1 MAYEPYEWKD
11 GDLITAERLNHLEEG
26 VKNEQIGPK
35 GERGEKGEKGD
46 PGEAGKDG
54 KDGAPGKDAT
64 VDPTLTK
71 EGEAADAK
79 IVGDKFSTLEK
90 EELEKAIEK
99 YYALRRTGKVYQ
111 TKLWKTP
118 SNPTST
124 GEKLLDNAGL
134 VFAPSTDTAAGQDD
148 YLNGQNPLFEWV
160 HVNYIRDTD
169 GAPRPIAIE
178 GMDGYKTSGS
188 VDVGAMQMSFWWDW
202 DDSAE
207 DYTLVTISDTPHPE
221 LNLKPWVECVKA
233 DGSVLPWCIG
243 SSYIS
248 GTASDGM
255 LRSQPGLKPEA
266 FQSHNSMLTNYAKK
280 GEGYT
285 GAGAARNL
293 FQIIFNA
300 IKGAT
305 KNSQTLYKGTTSYSW
320 QYDASVQRSEK
331 AAYFPVTKEQ
341 AANIVVGSSVYV
353 GYGSDNSGTLNKDR
367 GITTMRQYADMARV
381 LRVEDLDESNSAV
394 YLDIDGEGFDT
405 TPVQLTEE
413 LSSPIIM
420 SSMHWY
426 SGETDKVLGHH
437 DGSPVSNTDG
447 KHPYRVQ
454 GREYAVGGYIIA
466 ADTVMDFQE
475 DYSKDVYIAP
485 RGVAHSSSD
494 ATIRETYTKI
504 GNIPA
509 EEGGADWWVGDIAA
523 DVETG
528 GWYPSVKG
536 ASDSQGFGDRCYAG
550 GAATS
555 GTREYIQNG
564 HLRGGS
570 DAGSGCLN
578 CWNGLGNAYWNFL
591 GCD

>member
-1 MAYEPYEWKD
+1 MAYEPYKWED

-35 GERGEKGEKGD
+35 GEQGEKGEKGD
-46 PGEAGKDG
+46 PGEA
-54 KDGAPGKDAT
+54 GKDAT

-79 IVGDKFSTLEK
+79 IVGDKFATLKK
-90 EELEKAIEK
+90 EELEKAIEN
-99 YYALRRTGKVYQ
+99 YYAMRRTGKVYQ
-111 TKLWKTP
+111 TKLWKTAA
-118 SNPTST
+118 NPTST
-124 GEKLLDNAGL
+124 GEKLLDNTGL
-134 VFAPSTDTAAGQDD
+134 VFEPSTDTVLGQDD

-160 HVNYIRDTD
+160 HVNYVRDSD
-169 GAPRPIAIE
+169 GSPRPIAIE
-178 GMDGYKTSGS
+178 GMEEYKTSGS

-207 DYTLVTISDTPHPE
+207 EYALVTISDTPHPE
-221 LNLKPWVECVKA
+221 LNLKPWPECVKA
-233 DGSVLPWCIG
+233 DGTVMPWCIG
-243 SSYIS
+243 SAYIS
-248 GTASDGM
+248 GKASDGM

-266 FQSHNSMLTNYAKK
+266 YQSHNSMLTNYAEK

-285 GAGAARNL
+285 GAGAVRNL

-305 KNSQTLYKGTTSYSW
+305 KNSQTLYKGTTSYNW
-320 QYDASVQRSEK
+320 QYDASVQRAEK
-331 AAYFPVTKEQ
+331 ATYFPVTNDQ
-341 AANIVVGSSVYV
+341 AANILVGSSVYV
-353 GYGSDNSGTLNKDR
+353 GYGGNNSGALNKDR
-367 GITTMRQYADMARV
+367 SLATMRQYADMARV
-381 LRVEDLDESNSAV
+381 LRIEDLDENNKAV
-394 YLDIDGEGFDT
+394 YLDVSEGFDT

-466 ADTVMDFQE
+466 ADTVLDFQE

-494 ATIRETYTKI
+494 AIIRETYTKI

-509 EEGGADWWVGDIAA
+509 EADGANWWIGDIAV

-536 ASDSQGFGDRCYAG
+536 ASDSQGYGDRCYAG

-555 GTREYIQNG
+555 GTREYLQNG
-564 HLRGGS
+564 DLGDASHGGPACVVCGLS
-570 DAGSGCLN
+570 LGSAGWYS
-578 CWNGLGNAYWNFL
+578 L

>member
-1 MAYEPYEWKD
+1 MMYVF
-11 GDLITAERLNHLEEG
+11 GNMNTGN
-26 VKNEQIGPK
+26 VTQEQI
-35 GERGEKGEKGD
+35 
-46 PGEAGKDG
+46 
-54 KDGAPGKDAT
+54 
-64 VDPTLTK
+64 
-71 EGEAADAK
+71 EAAVNKYLTENPIFTDRE
-79 IVGDKFSTLEK
+79 TLEK
-90 EELEKAIEK
+90 TIEN

-111 TKLWKTP
+111 TKLWKTA
-118 SNPTST
+118 SNPTSA
-124 GEKLLDNAGL
+124 GEKLLDNTGL
-134 VFAPSTDTAAGQDD
+134 VFEPSTDTVLGQDD
-148 YLNGQNPLFEWV
+148 YLNGQNPLFDWV
-160 HVNYIRDTD
+160 HVNYVRDSD
-169 GAPRPIAIE
+169 GSPRPIAIE
-178 GMDGYKTSGS
+178 GMEEYKTYGS

-207 DYTLVTISDTPHPE
+207 EYTLVTISDTPHPE
-221 LNLKPWVECVKA
+221 LNLKPWPECVKA
-233 DGSVLPWCIG
+233 DGTVMPWCIG
-243 SSYIS
+243 SAYIS
-248 GTASDGM
+248 GIASDDL
-255 LRSQPGLKPEA
+255 LRSQPGLPPEVR
-266 FQSHNSMLTNYAKK
+266 QSHNSMLANYAEK

-285 GAGAARNL
+285 GAGAVRNL
-293 FQIIFNA
+293 FQIIFIA

-305 KNSQTLYKGTTSYSW
+305 KNAQTLYKGTTSYNW
-320 QYDASVQRSEK
+320 QYDASVQRAEK
-331 AAYFPVTKEQ
+331 ATYFPVTNDQ
-341 AANIVVGSSVYV
+341 AANILVGSSVYV
-353 GYGSDNSGTLNKDR
+353 GYGRNDGGTLNKDR

-381 LRVEDLDESNSAV
+381 LRIEDLDENNKAV
-394 YLDIDGEGFDT
+394 YLDISEGFDT
-405 TPVQLTEE
+405 TPVQLAEE

-426 SGETDKVLGHH
+426 SGETDKVLGRH

-509 EEGGADWWVGDIAA
+509 EADGTDWWVGDIAV
-523 DVETG
+523 DVENG

-550 GAATS
+550 GTATS
-555 GTREYIQNG
+555 GTRKFLQNG
-564 HLRGGS
+564 TLRSASSCGPAYVHCGSSLGGA
-570 DAGSGCLN
+570 DWG
-578 CWNGLGNAYWNFL
+578 FL

>member
-1 MAYEPYEWKD
+1 M
-11 GDLITAERLNHLEEG
+11 
-26 VKNEQIGPK
+26 
-35 GERGEKGEKGD
+35 
-46 PGEAGKDG
+46 
-54 KDGAPGKDAT
+54 
-64 VDPTLTK
+64 
-71 EGEAADAK
+71 
-79 IVGDKFSTLEK
+79 
-90 EELEKAIEK
+90 
-99 YYALRRTGKVYQ
+99 RRTGKVYQ
-111 TKLWKTP
+111 TKLWKTAANP
-118 SNPTST
+118 SSA
-124 GEKLLDNAGL
+124 GEKLLDNTGL
-134 VFAPSTDTAAGQDD
+134 VFEPSTDTALGRDD

-160 HVNYIRDTD
+160 HVNYVRDAD
-169 GAPRPIAIE
+169 GSPRPIAIE
-178 GMDGYKTSGS
+178 GMEEYKTSGA
-188 VDVGAMQMSFWWDW
+188 VDVGTMQMSFWWDW

-207 DYTLVTISDTPHPE
+207 EYTLVTISDTPHPE
-221 LNLKPWVECVKA
+221 LNLKPWSECVRA
-233 DGSVLPWCIG
+233 DGTVMPWCIG
-243 SSYIS
+243 SAYIS
-248 GTASDGM
+248 GKASDGM

-266 FQSHNSMLTNYAKK
+266 YQSHNSMLTNYAEK
-280 GEGYT
+280 GEGYM

-320 QYDASVQRSEK
+320 QYDASVQRAEK
-331 AAYFPVTKEQ
+331 ATYFPVTKAQ
-341 AANIVVGSSVYV
+341 AANILVGSSVYV
-353 GYGSDNSGTLNKDR
+353 GYGSNNAGALNKDR
-367 GITTMRQYADMARV
+367 GLVTMRQYADMARV

-405 TPVQLTEE
+405 TPIQLTEE

-447 KHPYRVQ
+447 KYPYRVQ

-509 EEGGADWWVGDIAA
+509 EADGSDWWVGDTAV

-536 ASDSQGFGDRCYAG
+536 ASDPQGFGDRCYAG

-564 HLRGGS
+564 HLRDGS
-570 DAGSGCLN
+570 YAGSGCLN
-578 CWNGLGNAYWNFL
+578 CWNWLGLAYWNFL

>member
-1 MAYEPYEWKD
+1 MAYEPYKWRD
-11 GDLITAERLNHLEEG
+11 GELITAEKLN
-26 VKNEQIGPK
+26 
-35 GERGEKGEKGD
+35 RMEKGIQKSGS
-46 PGEAGKDG
+46 
-54 KDGAPGKDAT
+54 T
-64 VDPTLTK
+64 DPTLEK
-71 EGEAADAK
+71 AGEAADAK
-79 IVGDKFSTLEK
+79 SVGDKFEAMKK
-90 EELEKAIEK
+90 EELEKAIEN
-99 YYALRRTGKVYQ
+99 YYAMRRTGKVYQ
-111 TKLWKTP
+111 TKIWKTS

-134 VFAPSTDTAAGQDD
+134 VFTPSTDATAGQDD

-160 HVNYIRDTD
+160 RVNYVRDTD
-169 GAPRPIAIE
+169 GSPRPIAIE
-178 GMDGYKTSGS
+178 GMEEYKTSGS
-188 VDVGAMQMSFWWDW
+188 VDVGAMQMSFWWKW

-207 DYTLVTISDTPHPE
+207 EYTLVTISDTPHPE
-221 LNLKPWVECVKA
+221 LNLNPWPECVRA
-233 DGSVLPWCIG
+233 DGTIMPWCIG
-243 SSYIS
+243 SAYIS
-248 GTASDGM
+248 GIASDGL
-255 LRSQPGLKPEA
+255 LRSQPGIPPEA
-266 FQSHNSMLTNYAKK
+266 YQSHNNMIANYAEK

-285 GAGAARNL
+285 GAGAVHNL

-320 QYDASVQRSEK
+320 QYDASVQRAEK
-331 AAYFPVTKEQ
+331 ATYFPVTKAQ
-341 AANIVVGSSVYV
+341 VADILVGSSVYV
-353 GYGSDNSGTLNKDR
+353 GYGENNSGALNKDR
-367 GITTMRQYADMARV
+367 GVTTMRQYADMARV
-381 LRVEDLDESNSAV
+381 LRIEDLDENNKAV

-437 DGSPVSNTDG
+437 DGSPVSNTDS

-454 GREYAVGGYIIA
+454 GREYAVGGYIVA
-466 ADTVMDFQE
+466 ADTVMDFRE

-485 RGVAHSSSD
+485 RGVAHSSPD

-509 EEGGADWWVGDIAA
+509 EADGADWWIGDIAA

-536 ASDSQGFGDRCYAG
+536 ASDSQGYGDRCYAG
-550 GAATS
+550 GTATN
-555 GTREYIQNG
+555 GTREFLQNG
-564 HLRGGS
+564 VLGFGS
-570 DAGSGCLN
+570 SAGSGCLH
-578 CWNGLGNAYWNFL
+578 CRNGLGGASWLYL

>member
-1 MAYEPYEWKD
+1 MAYEPYKWED
-11 GDLITAERLNHLEEG
+11 GDIITAERLNHLEEG

-35 GERGEKGEKGD
+35 GEQGEKGEKGD
-46 PGEAGKDG
+46 PGKDG
-54 KDGAPGKDAT
+54 KDGPPGKDAT

-79 IVGDKFSTLEK
+79 IVGDKFATLEK
-90 EELEKAIEK
+90 EELEKAIEN
-99 YYALRRTGKVYQ
+99 YYAMRRTGKVYQ
-111 TKLWKTP
+111 TKLWKTAANP
-118 SNPTST
+118 SSA

-134 VFAPSTDTAAGQDD
+134 VFEPSTDTVLGQDD
-148 YLNGQNPLFEWV
+148 YLNGQNSLFEWV
-160 HVNYIRDTD
+160 HVNYIRDSD
-169 GAPRPIAIE
+169 GSPRPIAIE
-178 GMDGYKTSGS
+178 GMEEYKTSGS
-188 VDVGAMQMSFWWDW
+188 VDVGSMQMSFWWDW

-207 DYTLVTISDTPHPE
+207 EYTLVTISDTPHPE
-221 LNLKPWVECVKA
+221 LNLKPWPECVKA
-233 DGSVLPWCIG
+233 DGTVMPWCIG
-243 SSYIS
+243 SAYIS
-248 GTASDGM
+248 GIASDDL
-255 LRSQPGLKPEA
+255 LRSQPGLPPEVR
-266 FQSHNSMLTNYAKK
+266 QSHNSMLANYAEK

-285 GAGAARNL
+285 GAGAVRNL
-293 FQIIFNA
+293 FQIIFIA

-305 KNSQTLYKGTTSYSW
+305 KNAQTLYKGTTSYSW
-320 QYDASVQRSEK
+320 QYDASVQRAEK
-331 AAYFPVTKEQ
+331 ATYFPVTNDQ
-341 AANIVVGSSVYV
+341 AANILVGSSVYV
-353 GYGSDNSGTLNKDR
+353 GYGRNDGGTLNKDR
-367 GITTMRQYADMARV
+367 SITTMRQYADMARV
-381 LRVEDLDESNSAV
+381 LRIEDLDENNKAV
-394 YLDIDGEGFDT
+394 YLDISEGFDT

-437 DGSPVSNTDG
+437 DGSPVSNVDS

-454 GREYAVGGYIIA
+454 GREYAVGGYIVA

-509 EEGGADWWVGDIAA
+509 EADGADWWVGDIDV

-550 GAATS
+550 GTATS
-555 GTREYIQNG
+555 GTREFLQNG
-564 HLRGGS
+564 NLWNASLGGPACVDCRVS
-570 DAGSGCLN
+570 LGRAG
-578 CWNGLGNAYWNFL
+578 WNYL

>member
-1 MAYEPYEWKD
+1 MAYEPYKWED

-35 GERGEKGEKGD
+35 GEQGEKGEKGD
-46 PGEAGKDG
+46 PGEA
-54 KDGAPGKDAT
+54 GKDAT

-79 IVGDKFSTLEK
+79 IVGDKFATLKK
-90 EELEKAIEK
+90 EELEKAIEN
-99 YYALRRTGKVYQ
+99 YYAMRRTGKVYQ
-111 TKLWKTP
+111 TKLWKTAA
-118 SNPTST
+118 NPTST
-124 GEKLLDNAGL
+124 GEKLLDNTGL
-134 VFAPSTDTAAGQDD
+134 VFEPSTDTVLGQDD

-160 HVNYIRDTD
+160 HVNYVRDSD
-169 GAPRPIAIE
+169 GSPRPIAIE
-178 GMDGYKTSGS
+178 GMEEYKTSGS

-207 DYTLVTISDTPHPE
+207 EYALVTISDTPHPE
-221 LNLKPWVECVKA
+221 LNLKPWPECVKA
-233 DGSVLPWCIG
+233 DGTVMPWCIG
-243 SSYIS
+243 SAYIS
-248 GTASDGM
+248 GKASDGM

-266 FQSHNSMLTNYAKK
+266 YQSHNSMLTNYAEK

-285 GAGAARNL
+285 GAGAVRNL

-305 KNSQTLYKGTTSYSW
+305 KNSQTLYKGTTSYNW
-320 QYDASVQRSEK
+320 QYDASVQRAEK
-331 AAYFPVTKEQ
+331 ATYFPVTNDQ
-341 AANIVVGSSVYV
+341 AANILVGSSVYV
-353 GYGSDNSGTLNKDR
+353 GYGGNNSGALNKDR
-367 GITTMRQYADMARV
+367 SLATMRQYADMARV
-381 LRVEDLDESNSAV
+381 LRIEDLDENNKAV
-394 YLDIDGEGFDT
+394 YLDVSEGFDT

-466 ADTVMDFQE
+466 ADTVLDFQE

-494 ATIRETYTKI
+494 AIIRETYTKI

-509 EEGGADWWVGDIAA
+509 EADGANWWIGDIAV

-536 ASDSQGFGDRCYAG
+536 ASDSQGYGDRCYAG

-555 GTREYIQNG
+555 GTREYLQNG
-564 HLRGGS
+564 DLGGAS
-570 DAGSGCLN
+570 SCGPAFVDCWLSLGSAGWYC
-578 CWNGLGNAYWNFL
+578 L

>member
-1 MAYEPYEWKD
+1 MAYEPYKWED

-35 GERGEKGEKGD
+35 GEQGEKGEKGD
-46 PGEAGKDG
+46 PGKDG
-54 KDGAPGKDAT
+54 KDGPPGKDAT

-79 IVGDKFSTLEK
+79 IVGDKFATLEK
-90 EELEKAIEK
+90 EELEKAIEN
-99 YYALRRTGKVYQ
+99 YYAMRRTGKVYQ
-111 TKLWKTP
+111 TKLWKTA
-118 SNPTST
+118 SNPTSA

-134 VFAPSTDTAAGQDD
+134 VFEPSTDTVLGQDD
-148 YLNGQNPLFEWV
+148 YLNGQNSLFEWV
-160 HVNYIRDTD
+160 HVNYIRDAD
-169 GAPRPIAIE
+169 GSPRPIAIE
-178 GMDGYKTSGS
+178 GMKEYKTSGS
-188 VDVGAMQMSFWWDW
+188 VDVGVMQMSFWWDW

-207 DYTLVTISDTPHPE
+207 EYTLITISDTPHPE
-221 LNLKPWVECVKA
+221 LKLKPWPECVKA
-233 DGSVLPWCIG
+233 DGTVMSWCIG
-243 SSYIS
+243 SAYIS
-248 GTASDGM
+248 GISSDDL
-255 LRSQPGLKPEA
+255 LRSQPGLPPEVR
-266 FQSHNSMLTNYAKK
+266 QSHNSMLANYAEK

-285 GAGAARNL
+285 GAGAVRNL
-293 FQIIFNA
+293 FQIIFIA

-305 KNSQTLYKGTTSYSW
+305 KNAQTIYKGTTSYSW
-320 QYDASVQRSEK
+320 QYDASVQRAEK
-331 AAYFPVTKEQ
+331 ATYFPVTNGQ
-341 AANIVVGSSVYV
+341 AANILVGSSVYV
-353 GYGSDNSGTLNKDR
+353 GYGSNNAGTLNKDR
-367 GITTMRQYADMARV
+367 GLATMRQYADMARV
-381 LRVEDLDESNSAV
+381 LRIEDLDENNKAV
-394 YLDIDGEGFDT
+394 YLDISEGFDT

-454 GREYAVGGYIIA
+454 GREYAVGGYIVA
-466 ADTVMDFQE
+466 ADTVLDFQE

-509 EEGGADWWVGDIAA
+509 EPDGADWWIGDIAV

-536 ASDSQGFGDRCYAG
+536 ASDSQGYGDRCYGG

-555 GTREYIQNG
+555 GTREYLQNG
-564 HLRGGS
+564 YLRGGS
-570 DAGSGCLN
+570 SGGPACVY
-578 CWNGLGNAYWNFL
+578 CWVALGNASWYCL
-591 GCD
+591 GYD

>member
-1 MAYEPYEWKD
+1 MMYVFGNMNTSNVSE
-11 GDLITAERLNHLEEG
+11 
-26 VKNEQIGPK
+26 EQI
-35 GERGEKGEKGD
+35 
-46 PGEAGKDG
+46 
-54 KDGAPGKDAT
+54 
-64 VDPTLTK
+64 
-71 EGEAADAK
+71 EAAVNK
-79 IVGDKFSTLEK
+79 YLTENPIVTDQETLEK
-90 EELEKAIEK
+90 TIEN
-99 YYALRRTGKVYQ
+99 YYAMRRTGKVYQ
-111 TKLWKTP
+111 TKLWKTA
-118 SNPTST
+118 SNPTSA

-134 VFAPSTDTAAGQDD
+134 VFEPSTDTTAGQDD
-148 YLNGQNPLFEWV
+148 YLNGQNPLFDWV

-169 GAPRPIAIE
+169 GSPRPIAIE
-178 GMDGYKTSGS
+178 GMEEYKTSGS

-207 DYTLVTISDTPHPE
+207 EYTLITISDTPHPE
-221 LNLKPWVECVKA
+221 LNLKPWPECVKA
-233 DGSVLPWCIG
+233 DGTVMPWCIG
-243 SSYIS
+243 SAYIS
-248 GTASDGM
+248 GIASDDL
-255 LRSQPGLKPEA
+255 LRSQPGLPPEVR
-266 FQSHNSMLTNYAKK
+266 QSHNSMLANYAEK

-285 GAGAARNL
+285 GAGAVRNL
-293 FQIIFNA
+293 FQIIFIA

-305 KNSQTLYKGTTSYSW
+305 KNAQTLYKGTTSYSW
-320 QYDASVQRSEK
+320 QYDASVQRAEK
-331 AAYFPVTKEQ
+331 ATYFPVTNDQ
-341 AANIVVGSSVYV
+341 AANILVGSSVYV
-353 GYGSDNSGTLNKDR
+353 GYGSNNAGTLNKDR
-367 GITTMRQYADMARV
+367 SLATMRQYADMARV
-381 LRVEDLDESNSAV
+381 LRIEDLDENNKAV
-394 YLDIDGEGFDT
+394 YLDISEGFDT
-405 TPVQLTEE
+405 TPVQLAEE

-509 EEGGADWWVGDIAA
+509 EPDGADWWVGDIAV

-536 ASDSQGFGDRCYAG
+536 ASDSQGYGDRCYAG
-550 GAATS
+550 GTATS
-555 GTREYIQNG
+555 GTREYLQNG
-564 HLRGGS
+564 SLWNGSVAGPAYLDCGGS
-570 DAGSGCLN
+570 
-578 CWNGLGNAYWNFL
+578 LGGAYWFCL